1 VVQLCPHLCNPII
14 LTNRYVIHL
23 GELLYKSRH
32 YAATTGHHQQSSKT
46 HTRITMATS
55 KLFQP
60 IQVGTVTLQHRVVM
74 APLTRY
80 RGNSKHT
87 PTDLAV
93 EHYAARGSVPGTLLI
108 SEATFIAPKASGKS
122 FHAPGIWSDE
132 QVVSWKK
139 VWSFLLLQDMQFLTR
154 VYVQR

>member
-1 VVQLCPHLCNPII
+1 VCPHLCNPII
-14 LTNRYVIHL
+14 LTNRYVIYL
-23 GELLYKSRH
+23 GELLYKSRLC
-32 YAATTGHHQQSSKT
+32 AATTAQYQQSSKT
-46 HTRITMATS
+46 RTRITMATS

-60 IQVGTVTLQHRVVM
+60 IQVGKVTLQHRVVM

-108 SEATFIAPKASGKS
+108 SEATFIAPKASGSS
-122 FHAPGIWSDE
+122 FHVPGIWSDE
-132 QVVSWKK
+132 QVVAWKK
-139 VWSFLLLQDMQFLTR
+139 VCSLFFPRHMQFLKTP
-154 VYVQR
+154 YAQR